1 MIVVL
6 TLPMKHQV
14 TSYSLKH
21 PMQHRLPP
29 QPPGREPWMPGLSPP
44 LFFTLAPSHCSPKC
58 HSRSRW
64 LVAYLA
70 PASGKIIAENLKN
83 HASSVSPAL
92 PGVLGSFL
100 PTELIWTTLL
110 SLECL
115 TLKGRAVA
123 GSSGPSLPKD
133 CVFFR
138 KIPTSCSQHYR
149 FQREEQSLLRQWKHV
164 KDDSVIRLP
173 LTYPI
178 QSYLCHFHV
187 AKGGSQMTFPIIKKI
202 CVCPRS

>member
-1 MIVVL
+1 MLELQGASNKYPWPLPSDISIPVGKANVKIDGHSYL
-6 TLPMKHQV
+6 VWSTFKGWGTNDCSAYTSNEASSTLIRSE
-14 TSYSLKH
+14 TSNAASSLPYS
-21 PMQHRLPP
+21 
-29 QPPGREPWMPGLSPP
+29 PGSEPWMPGLSPP

-64 LVAYLA
+64 LVAYMA

-83 HASSVSPAL
+83 HASSVSLTL

-100 PTELIWTTLL
+100 PTELVWTTLL

-115 TLKGRAVA
+115 TFKGRAVA

-133 CVFFR
+133 YVFFR

-149 FQREEQSLLRQWKHV
+149 F
-164 KDDSVIRLP
+164 
-173 LTYPI
+173 
-178 QSYLCHFHV
+178 
-187 AKGGSQMTFPIIKKI
+187 
-202 CVCPRS
+202 